1 MSLLLIFFLLLFVLG
16 IALLC
21 LIFRWLICTLA
32 VRSLQTALSA
42 DLKIKS
48 VGLFSVKGISIQFHP
63 QHTLEIDR
71 IWISSKLLNQ
81 DLPRYLALCVGETR
95 VRFDLQEPLRP
106 LVNSNHGKKSGKS
119 SISPSML
126 RILSQL
132 LSFHI
137 SSINVMVL
145 NLALSESLWHM
156 TITGITLLLD
166 HQSKRLAWDFSVGQ
180 LSSKVLKSSQLDIC
194 LAEVALS
201 LLLSGDVSLPEMK
214 PGSLSL
220 NVRTLIAELHEGL
233 FLSQLLLPP
242 TPIKEQESASE
253 CENNGFIQTKTVER
267 FHQLIPSNVNVEFD
281 NTNVTLS
288 MHSQKR
294 HLNWTL
300 KSLKLSYGRDDDQL
314 PLKSFTP
321 ELSFPQSSLELLLED
336 GLLLSQ
342 SRQRILCVN
351 ALKMVLQVTSI
362 DISGS
367 FTVNTCIIHYR
378 HQEFSHW
385 LNLFPWEQLLHRKET
400 HRKRRLPH
408 LDAPV
413 MITSSVSNLNVSVQ
427 LGDTTPFALGFLSA
441 SAELQHLLDIKI
453 DKESSES
460 QNVHQRASLTLD
472 NFWWRVGQGSHIQQ
486 APHPPGK
493 HVWGEALILD
503 SLNLQGSFN
512 RPHLE
517 LSNQAPSLSVESNL
531 KGLQVELSE
540 TCALCLS
547 RLLSFI
553 QIPHDTETLQLSDA
567 AVVSPSSDSTL
578 HHIPSTQL
586 HLLFKLDCRLEDVN
600 VFTLSNVAGAVSLR
614 MDTVGVLSSAES
626 SRVSL
631 QGVSLSVVKT
641 LTETMETCCPASQTI
656 NPVAKL
662 TTISIW
668 YHITTHTL
676 QIKCEEELAVEWTPT
691 DHMVL
696 YQHMSEAQVCWCML
710 CGEKEEERPVQPV
723 DTEPMSA
730 QSRVLCVR
738 IELGCTRLTAHVS
751 EQNYIQLH
759 TDALT
764 VSKHAGSMHIRS
776 PLLIFNFDGNNIVS
790 FNGLDVEMYAE
801 LTEMQ
806 LHRDAFPFLTS
817 PQNHVWVLT
826 CPSLAVEFPYQYNF
840 SNTFDMAISVQKW
853 LKTLHRSKSQASA
866 PQCLPPD
873 LVFKISQFSFVF
885 LDDIFEIK
893 LRDNYE
899 LMKDESKESAKRLQ
913 LLDKKVAD
921 LRKQHGELLPARKIE
936 ELYSSLEKKHI
947 EIYIQRS
954 RRLYSNT
961 PMRKSLLTWTVS
973 DLELVALADQ
983 SLHGPE
989 RVREQLRD
997 IDGISPFPRDGL
1009 PLVVQWCRAVKFN
1022 LAAFLV
1028 RIRDYPRYLFEIR
1041 DWEMSGRLIGTEQ
1054 DGQARAHRKETV
1066 PLGPP
1071 WGDVTVHRNMPPL
1084 KFYYDFKSNISLYT
1098 IVWGPCWDPAW
1109 TLIGQSVDLLTK
1121 PTVDPSPLLAWWDK
1135 SRLLLHGRWVMDIDQ
1150 ANLHQ
1155 LATED
1160 PYNTTENLHWEW
1172 NKLKFDWNPGQFVFK
1187 GDLDVNVRTASKYDD
1202 ICFLHLPNLC
1212 MTLDLQWLCHGNPHD
1227 HHAVMLCCAENIADV
1242 TSGQPHDSYRA
1253 FRSENL
1259 NLSITMDLNQHCG
1272 TEPSQPRILL
1282 YSSTLRWMQNFW
1294 ATWTSVSRPICR
1306 GKLFHSLRPVRKK
1319 LGQHYKQ
1326 MSYTAAFPQLQVH
1339 YWASFAQQ
1347 RGIQVECNKGH
1358 VFTRGAQRLIP
1369 QAGTVMRRLISEW
1382 NVTQM
1387 VSELSQVTVHLMAS
1401 TWDETADHQMN
1412 AQVKKTHLLSLSS
1425 LSYQRQSNRMEEEVN
1440 TKDESNASYTHKL
1453 RLVDLRASW
1462 TTTNRNIAFGLYDG
1476 YKKASVLKR
1485 NLSTE
1490 ALKGLR
1496 IDTQLQTKKLKR
1508 SPSSYSPPTAPTIP
1522 VVPTLS
1528 RAEKSQNEGTSM
1540 LQKLIEETDRFVVF
1554 SEEDSGV
1561 SDQLCGIAACQTDDV
1576 YNRNWFIELVNCQMM
1591 LRGTETAG
1599 CVLVSAAKAQ
1609 LLQCEHHPAWY
1620 SDTLKQKTTWTC
1632 LLDGM
1637 QYFAT
1642 MEPNPSEQEDR
1653 QLWLEVKNIEEHRQ
1667 RNLDSVLELM
1677 ESGQAVGGMV
1687 STTTDWN
1694 QPAQVNEAQQVQR
1707 IISRCSCRMHYISYS
1722 HDINPELATQIKPPE
1737 LRNNHEKE
1745 DLLKKQAGAVD
1756 TFTLIH
1762 HDLEISTNPV
1772 QYAMILDIVNN
1783 LLLHVEPRRKEHSE
1797 KKQRVRFQLEISSNP
1812 EEQRSSI
1819 LHLQEAVR
1827 QHLAQIRRLEK
1838 QIYSNIRAQPEEL
1851 SSDDLIEINTCL
1863 QNQLNQE
1870 KNDMQMKSEELN
1882 ILIRCFKD
1890 FQLQRANKL
1899 ELRKPPEDVSVVR
1912 RTEIYFAQAR
1922 WCLTE
1927 EDGQLGIAELELQ
1940 RFMYSKLNKSDDTA
1954 EHLLELGWFTMN
1966 NLLPNAAY
1974 KVVLRPQSNCQSGRQ
1989 FALRIFSKVRPPVGG
2004 ISVKEHFEV
2013 NVVPLTIQL
2022 MYQFFKRMMG
2032 FFFPGRNVDEEEV
2045 TDEEDKFRLVT
2056 TGIPVKPR
2064 PPSEDTI
2071 GAMGPSKGVTQG
2083 LNRTAGVRRSFR
2095 KPPEHPVDDIDK
2107 MKERA
2112 AMNNSFIYIKI
2123 PQVPLCVSYKGEKSS
2138 VDWKDLNLVLPC
2150 LEYHN
2155 NTWTWLD
2162 FAMAVKRD
2170 SRKALVA
2177 QMIKEKLRL
2186 KPAMGSDLRGKTF
2199 EGKSDNSLQQQEEDE
2214 KARLLIGLSTAEK
2227 SCGKKSIFSRRK

>member
-1 MSLLLIFFLLLFVLG
+1 MSPLLVSVLFLLLG
-16 IALLC
+16 IGLLC
-21 LIFRWLICTLA
+21 ILFRWFVSTLA
-32 VRSLQTALSA
+32 VRLLQNALNA
-42 DLKIKS
+42 ELKIKS
-48 VGLFSVKGISIQFHP
+48 VGLFSVQGVRIKFHP

-71 IWISSKLLNQ
+71 IWISSKLLNP

-95 VRFDLQEPLRP
+95 VRFDLQAPLGP
-106 LVNSNHGKKSGKS
+106 LLKKSHGNKSGK
-119 SISPSML
+119 ISFSPTTL
-126 RILSQL
+126 RFLSQL

-156 TITGITLLLD
+156 TVSGITLLLD

-194 LAEVALS
+194 LAEIALN

-220 NVRTLIAELHEGL
+220 CVRTLIAELHEGL
-233 FLSQLLLPP
+233 FLSQILVPASHTELVQDGSGD
-242 TPIKEQESASE
+242 KMQEG
-253 CENNGFIQTKTVER
+253 ENTEFIQTEAVER
-267 FHQLIPSNVNVEFD
+267 FHQLIPHKVNVEFD

-300 KSLKLSYGRDDDQL
+300 KSLKVGYGRDDEQL
-314 PLKSFTP
+314 PLKSFSP
-321 ELSFPQSSLELLLED
+321 EMSFPQSSLELLLED

-351 ALKMVLQVTSI
+351 TLKTALQVTSI

-385 LNLFPWEQLLHRKET
+385 LNLIPWGQLIHRRAA
-400 HRKRRLPH
+400 HRKRRFPH

-413 MITSSVSNLNVSVQ
+413 MVTSSVSNVSVSVQ

-441 SAELQHLLDIKI
+441 NTELQHLLDIKV
-453 DKESSES
+453 DKENPES
-460 QNVHQRASLTLD
+460 QNMHQRASLTLD

-503 SLNLQGSFN
+503 SLSLQGSLN
-512 RPHLE
+512 RPHSE
-517 LSNQAPSLSVESNL
+517 SSSHSPSLSVESSL
-531 KGLQVELSE
+531 RGLQVELSE

-547 RLLSFI
+547 RLLSLI
-553 QIPHDTETLQLSDA
+553 SVPLDAEPRVSDPPA
-567 AVVSPSSDSTL
+567 VSPPSDDNVHPFST
-578 HHIPSTQL
+578 S
-586 HLLFKLDCRLEDVN
+586 HLLFKLDCSLEDVN
-600 VFTLSNVAGAVSLR
+600 IFTVSNLAGAVALR

-631 QGVSLSVVKT
+631 QGVSMSAVKT
-641 LTETMETCCPASQTI
+641 LTENMETCCPASLTP
-656 NPVAKL
+656 NPVLRL
-662 TTISIW
+662 TMIAFC

-676 QIKCEEELAVEWTPT
+676 QVQCEEDLSVEWTPP

-696 YQHMSEAQVCWCML
+696 YQHMTEAQACWQLL
-710 CGEKEEERPVQPV
+710 CGEREESHHVKSPELEVTP
-723 DTEPMSA
+723 A
-730 QSRVLCVR
+730 HSRGLCVR
-738 IELGCTRLTAHVS
+738 VELGNTRLTAHVS
-751 EQNYIQLH
+751 EQNYILLH
-759 TDALT
+759 TEALSL
-764 VSKHAGSMHIRS
+764 SKNAGSMHIRS
-776 PLLIFNFDGNNIVS
+776 PSLVFNFDGNNIVS
-790 FNGLDVEMYAE
+790 FNSFDLETHTE

-806 LHRDAFPFLTS
+806 LHRDAFPFLTT
-817 PQNHVWVLT
+817 PQNRVWVLT
-826 CPSLAVEFPYQYNF
+826 CPLLSIEFPYQYNF

-853 LKTLHRSKSQASA
+853 LKTLHRSSGLDTAVQR
-866 PQCLPPD
+866 LPPD

-885 LDDIFEIK
+885 LDDVFEIK

-954 RRLYSNT
+954 RRLYANT

-973 DLELVALADQ
+973 DLELVVLADQ

-1009 PLVVQWCRAVKFN
+1009 PLVVQWCRAVKFR

-1041 DWEMSGRLIGTEQ
+1041 DWELSGRLIGTEQ
-1054 DGQARAHRKETV
+1054 DGQIRAHRKETV
-1066 PLGPP
+1066 PLGQP

-1084 KFYYDFKSNISLYT
+1084 KFYYDFKSNIGLYT

-1121 PTVDPSPLLAWWDK
+1121 PTVDPSPPLAWWDK

-1172 NKLKFDWNPGQFVFK
+1172 NKLNFDWNPGQFVFK
-1187 GDLDVNVRTASKYDD
+1187 GDLNVNVRTASKYDD

-1227 HHAVMLCCAENIADV
+1227 HHAVMLCCAENVADV
-1242 TSGQPHDSYRA
+1242 TSGQSHDSYRA

-1272 TEPSQPRILL
+1272 SESSQPRILL

-1401 TWDETADHQMN
+1401 TWDETADHQIN

-1440 TKDESNASYTHKL
+1440 LKDETNASYTHKL

-1508 SPSSYSPPTAPTIP
+1508 SPSNYSPTTAPTTP
-1522 VVPTLS
+1522 VVATL
-1528 RAEKSQNEGTSM
+1528 RAEKSQHEGTSM
-1540 LQKLIEETDRFVVF
+1540 LQKLIEETDKFVVF

-1561 SDQLCGIAACQTDDV
+1561 SDQLCGTAACQTDDV

-1620 SDTLKQKTTWTC
+1620 NDTLKQKTTWTC

-1694 QPAQVNEAQQVQR
+1694 QPAQVNETQQVQR

-1737 LRNNHEKE
+1737 LRNHHEKE

-1851 SSDDLIEINTCL
+1851 SSDELNEINTRL

-2032 FFFPGRNVDEEEV
+2032 FFFPGRNVEEEEV

-2064 PPSEDTI
+2064 QSSEDTM
-2071 GAMGPSKGVTQG
+2071 GAMGPSKGVAQG

-2186 KPAMGSDLRGKTF
+2186 KPAAGADLRGKAS

-2214 KARLLIGLSTAEK
+2214 KARLLIGLSSADK
-2227 SCGKKSIFSRRK
+2227 SSSKKSIFSRRK